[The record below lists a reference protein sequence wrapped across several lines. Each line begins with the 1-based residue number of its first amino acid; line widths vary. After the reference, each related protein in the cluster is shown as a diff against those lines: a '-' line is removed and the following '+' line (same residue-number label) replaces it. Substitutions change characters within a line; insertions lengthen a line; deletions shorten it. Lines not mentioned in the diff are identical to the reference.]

1 MGRPSNVV
9 HKNFLNHPRLV
20 DRVVVLIKSSGLSQS
35 QMIERWGVGKSFL
48 TDLNSGRANPSCDSM
63 QRIYED
69 LTGQPL
75 LPE

>member
-1 MGRPSNVV
+1 MGRSNNVV
-9 HKNFLNHPRLV
+9 HKDFIRSPRLV
-20 DRVVVLIKSSGLSQS
+20 DHVAALLKSSGMSQS
-35 QMIERWGVGKSFL
+35 QMIDRWGVGKSFL
-48 TDLNSGRANPSCDSM
+48 TDLSSGRANPSCDSM